1 MNYKKVVSADTCE
14 KCTQSTFGRRSDGVG
29 RHSGVVWSCLE
40 VEWGRWESVGDRWIG
55 GGVGKAFWSRL
66 GVLRGRW
73 EGVGRGGV
81 EILGRKLGDIGQTF
95 VNLYDLLGR
104 VLRRRPGKRNWG
116 APTERQRSATEY
128 QRSANG
134 APTNQAPHKQ
144 AVPQTSTPKK
154 NRKQIT
160 KQYET

>member
-1 MNYKKVVSADTCE
+1 MGYKKVVSADTCE

-73 EGVGRGGV
+73 EGDGRGGV

-95 VNLYDLLGR
+95 VNLYDLLEVGLTEAPR
-104 VLRRRPGKRNWG
+104 QTQLGNANG
-116 APTERQRSATEY
+116 TPTER